1 MTDGAAG
8 SPRSATGPADDL
20 HGPRDAGGPQFLSLP
35 LPALAAAIGGLL
47 DTREDAGDGRI
58 ACAPG
63 SGATYSSASARHPN
77 YERTASVLDPTE
89 SARYLEVRDALT
101 HHLREGASAAEAV
114 DTVLLILDPEA
125 LRETA
130 AVGLRLILDELVE
143 LEANQA

>member
-8 SPRSATGPADDL
+8 SPRPATGPTDNL
-20 HGPRDAGGPQFLSLP
+20 RHSRDAGSPQFLSLP
-35 LPALAAAIGGLL
+35 LLPLAAAIGSLL
-47 DTREDAGDGRI
+47 DTREEAGGGRI
-58 ACAPG
+58 DCAPG
-63 SGATYSSASARHPN
+63 SGATYSGASARHPN

-114 DTVLLILDPEA
+114 DTVLLILDDA
-125 LRETA
+125 SLREMA
-130 AVGLRLILDELVE
+130 AVGLRLIRDELVE